1 VPQFVPDE
9 VPTGP
14 LLQGLSGGGFKVDG
28 EVHRAVLLTVERA
41 QTWDDPRPTLD
52 ALALLIAARPE
63 LILLG
68 TGPVARPDPAL
79 ARALEAQGIGLEA
92 MDSRAAARA
101 WVILRGEGREVA
113 AALMPLA

>member
-1 VPQFVPDE
+1 MPQFVPDE
-9 VPTGP
+9 TPTGP

-28 EVHRAVLLTVERA
+28 TVYPAVLLTTA
-41 QTWDDPRPTLD
+41 QATAWDAPQATRE
-52 ALALLIAARPE
+52 ALEPLVAARPE

-68 TGPVARPDPAL
+68 TGAVARPDPPL
-79 ARALEAQGIGLEA
+79 TRALEAEGIGLEV